1 MVQMARV
8 ASMGRTN
15 ARDAGQAAAAAGGGG
30 GERPDLTLF
39 TTKSPSSFFSRVNQ
53 VEGERGRRA
62 GWARSES
69 RRVAEAYQRAFLLC
83 PRSQID
89 DLDVL
94 QLTERVPSRVSHRSP
109 AAAGKSRYPAPEPLT
124 RAPRCAERGSG
135 TLLGPGRTS
144 LQSRLSDAAELTRC
158 RPTHASKSG
167 N

>member
-1 MVQMARV
+1 MVQMARK

-69 RRVAEAYQRAFLLC
+69 RRVA
-83 PRSQID
+83 
-89 DLDVL
+89 V
-94 QLTERVPSRVSHRSP
+94 
-109 AAAGKSRYPAPEPLT
+109 
-124 RAPRCAERGSG
+124 
-135 TLLGPGRTS
+135 
-144 LQSRLSDAAELTRC
+144 
-158 RPTHASKSG
+158 
-167 N
+167 

>member
-1 MVQMARV
+1 MA
-8 ASMGRTN
+8 RTN

-83 PRSQID
+83 PRSQMMIGMFCN
-89 DLDVL
+89 
-94 QLTERVPSRVSHRSP
+94 QLSAFHPASRRSP
-109 AAAGKSRYPAPEPLT
+109 AAAEKSRYPHHRRYREP
-124 RAPRCAERGSG
+124 
-135 TLLGPGRTS
+135 PGA
-144 LQSRLSDAAELTRC
+144 QSVVAGLC
-158 RPTHASKSG
+158 
-167 N
+167 

>member
-1 MVQMARV
+1 MVQMARK

-69 RRVAEAYQRAFLLC
+69 RRVAVRAAHLRRPCSALSC
-83 PRSQID
+83 SA
-89 DLDVL
+89 L
-94 QLTERVPSRVSHRSP
+94 
-109 AAAGKSRYPAPEPLT
+109 APE
-124 RAPRCAERGSG
+124 
-135 TLLGPGRTS
+135 
-144 LQSRLSDAAELTRC
+144 
-158 RPTHASKSG
+158 
-167 N
+167 